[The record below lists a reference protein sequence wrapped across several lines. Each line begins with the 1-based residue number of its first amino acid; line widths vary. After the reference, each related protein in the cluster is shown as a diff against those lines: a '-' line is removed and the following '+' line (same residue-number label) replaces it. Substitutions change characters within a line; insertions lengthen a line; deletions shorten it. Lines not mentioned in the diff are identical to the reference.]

1 MYIRAILFA
10 SERSGPMSWR
20 SLARPPMITNG
31 CLGCNAWLVTV
42 SSPVERHV
50 EPVSQTNGIGCK
62 GPEPEPGRSRTVVQ
76 PRIPGSRSRLRGDRS
91 KPVWGR
97 FHCCRGTP
105 RSISQPLIDN
115 VLQGFALLKPAILLQ
130 KEAHRLILP
139 VGRMV
144 RAVRRQQNIL
154 QLVQQMSRR

>member
-1 MYIRAILFA
+1 MWPSQGLIPRLFLQSDIIVSGQRAGDSLSCA
-10 SERSGPMSWR
+10 GCGYGYRSAR
-20 SLARPPMITNG
+20 FKLAQSN
-31 CLGCNAWLVTV
+31 CF
-42 SSPVERHV
+42 E
-50 EPVSQTNGIGCK
+50 Q
-62 GPEPEPGRSRTVVQ
+62 SRL
-76 PRIPGSRSRLRGDRS
+76 SRLRGDRS

-97 FHCCRGTP
+97 FHCCRSTP

-139 VGRMV
+139 VGRVV

-154 QLVQQMSRR
+154 QLVQQMSRRKRFVLKHI